1 MTVIWNLVDHGS
13 SLRHQAARPRP
24 SIRAPVECTLVLGLA
39 VCFGILCY
47 VVKCH
52 FQEQFAFSGVET
64 VLAVLIGVTMYVGI
78 A

>member
-1 MTVIWNLVDHGS
+1 M
-13 SLRHQAARPRP
+13 
-24 SIRAPVECTLVLGLA
+24 ECTLVLGLA